1 MCYFSPNFILLLLLI
16 QAFLANCC
24 IEHERGALLEF
35 KAGVNDKS
43 SHLASWRGEKCCNW
57 AGIRCNNR
65 TSRVV
70 KLSLRNTKVEPI
82 YYEGTFDYWYYHPG
96 LTGKISPSLLFL
108 SDLKHLDLSF
118 NNFSGNKFPEFIS
131 AFRNLKYLNLSNTG
145 LSGMIHPHLGNLS
158 KLLYFDL
165 RQVDYYFSDFILS
178 ADTWWLS
185 NMRSLKY
192 IDMSGVDF
200 KDSNNWVQS
209 LNKLSS
215 LEVLVLSDNNL
226 TQIPNTLT
234 LVNFTSLRVLHLSY
248 QNFNTSTIPNWMGS
262 LRSLNVLI
270 LRSCNLVGP
279 YPATLGNLTNLVQLD
294 LSGNYNLNG
303 TIPANIGNLT
313 NLVQLHLSFNNLNGT
328 IPTDIGNLTN
338 LVQLDLS
345 DNNLNGTIPTNIGH
359 LTNLV
364 QLDLS
369 GNNLNGTIPTDI
381 GNLTNVVELDLRY
394 NNLNGTIP
402 TDIGNLIN
410 LVQLDLSYNNLNG
423 KIPTDIGNL
432 INLVQLDLSYN
443 NLNGKIPTDIGN
455 LINLVHLDLSYNNL
469 NGKIPTDI
477 GNLTNLVQLDLSSNN
492 LNGTIPT
499 DIGNLTNLV
508 TLNLTSNNLNGK
520 IPTDIGNLTNLVTLD
535 LSYNSLT
542 GLLSETHLTGLSKLK
557 YLGLAHTNI
566 TISFGSEW
574 TPSFQLNTIWLW
586 SNKLGPKFPSWI
598 RRQVQIENLD
608 LSDTGIDDC
617 IPDWV
622 WSLSLLRYLWLS
634 TNILKGKLP
643 ASLVHMTNLEYMD
656 LSNNRLVGKIP
667 FLPTSLSSLDLSNN
681 SLSGQL
687 RKHFKSPYKNKLIV
701 SNNHTA
707 EIVELFPCGLT
718 SLGILDLSSNSLS
731 GHLPPC
737 WSNIRGVVNLAN
749 NRLSGVVPRSLSCS
763 DKLQVVSLENNNLT
777 GEFPFD
783 LQFCKGLEMLDL
795 GENNFHGIIPDW
807 VGESFQWLHFLRLH
821 SNLFYGNI
829 PSKLT
834 QLNNLLVLD
843 LSNNNLSGPLPRGLD
858 NFTLMSQLLYEGDNG
873 TVKLNAIMKGLI
885 LEYSPADLFYLR
897 SMDFSNNNIT
907 GEIPQEMVFLM
918 ALVNLNLSHNHL
930 TGNIP
935 LKIGNMTSLESL
947 DFHMNNLSGTIPQSM
962 SALYSLEVLNFS
974 YNNLSGSI
982 PTGHQLQALDDPS
995 IYSGNPYLCGP
1006 PLKTSCGSSGTLP
1019 QSDGHNDSN
1028 SKNTG
1033 DRDKWL
1039 YLFIEFGFVAGFLVV
1054 FFILLFK
1061 VKWRYTYFQMV
1072 DTVFD
1077 RLYVLMLKPKLKW
1090 ASAH

>member
-24 IEHERGALLEF
+24 IEQERDALLEF
-35 KAGVNDKS
+35 KAGVNDNS
-43 SHLASWRGEKCCNW
+43 SRLASWRGEKCCNW

-70 KLSLRNTKVEPI
+70 KLNLRNTNVEPI
-82 YYEGTFDYWYYHPG
+82 YYEGTIEYYLNYHPG

-145 LSGMIHPHLGNLS
+145 LSGMIHPQLGNLS

-165 RQVDYYFSDFILS
+165 RQDYYFSGFMFS

-226 TQIPNTLT
+226 IQIPNTLT
-234 LVNFTSLRVLHLSY
+234 LVNFTSLRVLHLSA
-248 QNFNTSTIPNWMGS
+248 QNINTTIPNWMGS
-262 LRSLNVLI
+262 LHSLNVLI
-270 LRSCNLVGP
+270 LKSCHMVGP

-294 LSGNYNLNG
+294 LGYNY
-303 TIPANIGNLT
+303 
-313 NLVQLHLSFNNLNGT
+313 LNGT
-328 IPTDIGNLTN
+328 IPTNIGNLTN

-345 DNNLNGTIPTNIGH
+345 DNNLNGTIPTDIGN

-364 QLDLS
+364 ELDLS
-369 GNNLNGTIPTDI
+369 VNNLNGTIPT
-381 GNLTNVVELDLRY
+381 E
-394 NNLNGTIP
+394 
-402 TDIGNLIN
+402 
-410 LVQLDLSYNNLNG
+410 
-423 KIPTDIGNL
+423 
-432 INLVQLDLSYN
+432 
-443 NLNGKIPTDIGN
+443 
-455 LINLVHLDLSYNNL
+455 
-469 NGKIPTDI
+469 I
-477 GNLTNLVQLDLSSNN
+477 GNLTNLVKLDLSF
-492 LNGTIPT
+492 
-499 DIGNLTNLV
+499 
-508 TLNLTSNNLNGK
+508 
-520 IPTDIGNLTNLVTLD
+520 
-535 LSYNSLT
+535 NSLT

-557 YLGLAHTNI
+557 DLNLRSNNM
-566 TISFGSEW
+566 TILFGSEW
-574 TPSFQLNTIWLW
+574 TPSFQLNTIWLR

-598 RRQVQIENLD
+598 QRQVLIEYLD
-608 LSDTGIDDC
+608 LRDTGIDDC

-622 WSLSLLRYLWLS
+622 WSLSSLRYLWLS
-634 TNILKGKLP
+634 TNILRGKLP
-643 ASLVHMTNLEYMD
+643 ASLLHMTKLELLD

-667 FLPTSLSSLDLSNN
+667 FLPTSLVYLDLSNN

-701 SNNHTA
+701 SNNHIA
-707 EIVELFPCGLT
+707 EVVELFPCGLT
-718 SLGILDLSSNSLS
+718 SLGFLDLSSNSLS

-737 WSNIRGVVNLAN
+737 WSNISGLVKLTN
-749 NRLSGVVPRSLSCS
+749 NRFSGVVPSSLSCS
-763 DKLQVVSLENNNLT
+763 VELEVVQLENNSLT

-783 LQFCKGLEMLDL
+783 LQFCKGLQLLDL

-807 VGESFQWLHFLRLH
+807 VGESFPYMAFLILR
-821 SNLFYGNI
+821 SNLFSGNI

-834 QLNNLLVLD
+834 QLNNLQVLD
-843 LSNNNLSGPLPRGLD
+843 LANNYLSGQLPRG
-858 NFTLMSQLLYEGDNG
+858 Y
-873 TVKLNAIMKGLI
+873 
-885 LEYSPADLFYLR
+885 
-897 SMDFSNNNIT
+897 
-907 GEIPQEMVFLM
+907 
-918 ALVNLNLSHNHL
+918 
-930 TGNIP
+930 
-935 LKIGNMTSLESL
+935 
-947 DFHMNNLSGTIPQSM
+947 
-962 SALYSLEVLNFS
+962 
-974 YNNLSGSI
+974 
-982 PTGHQLQALDDPS
+982 QLQALDDPS

-1006 PLKTSCGSSGTLP
+1006 PLETSCGSSGRFP
-1019 QSDGHNDSN
+1019 HNNGNNDSN

-1039 YLFIEFGFVAGFLVV
+1039 YLFIEFGFVVGFVV
-1054 FFILLFK
+1054 VYFILLFK

-1072 DTVFD
+1072 DTVFN
-1077 RLYVLMLKPKLKW
+1077 RLYGLMLKPKLKW
-1090 ASAH
+1090 ASAQ

>member
-24 IEHERGALLEF
+24 IEHERDALLEF

-43 SHLASWRGEKCCNW
+43 SRISSWRGEKCCNW

-70 KLSLRNTKVEPI
+70 KLNLRNTNVEPVI
-82 YYEGTFDYWYYHPG
+82 DYYDGTIEYWKYHPG
-96 LTGKISPSLLFL
+96 LTGKVSPSLLFL

-118 NNFSGNKFPEFIS
+118 NNFSGDKFPEFIS
-131 AFRNLKYLNLSNTG
+131 AFRKLKYLNLSNTG

-165 RQVDYYFSDFILS
+165 RQDYYFSDFTLS

-215 LEVLVLSDNNL
+215 LEVLVLSHNYL

-234 LVNFTSLRVLHLSY
+234 LVNFTSLRVLHLFD
-248 QNFNTSTIPNWMGS
+248 QNFNTTIPNWMGS
-262 LRSLNVLI
+262 LHNLNVLI
-270 LRSCNLVGP
+270 LESCNLVGP
-279 YPATLGNLTNLVQLD
+279 YPVTLRNLTNLVQLD
-294 LSGNYNLNG
+294 LS
-303 TIPANIGNLT
+303 
-313 NLVQLHLSFNNLNGT
+313 FNNLN
-328 IPTDIGNLTN
+328 
-338 LVQLDLS
+338 
-345 DNNLNGTIPTNIGH
+345 
-359 LTNLV
+359 
-364 QLDLS
+364 
-369 GNNLNGTIPTDI
+369 
-381 GNLTNVVELDLRY
+381 
-394 NNLNGTIP
+394 
-402 TDIGNLIN
+402 
-410 LVQLDLSYNNLNG
+410 
-423 KIPTDIGNL
+423 
-432 INLVQLDLSYN
+432 
-443 NLNGKIPTDIGN
+443 
-455 LINLVHLDLSYNNL
+455 
-469 NGKIPTDI
+469 
-477 GNLTNLVQLDLSSNN
+477 
-492 LNGTIPT
+492 
-499 DIGNLTNLV
+499 
-508 TLNLTSNNLNGK
+508 
-520 IPTDIGNLTNLVTLD
+520 
-535 LSYNSLT
+535 

-557 YLGLAHTNI
+557 YLDLGDTNI
-566 TISFGSEW
+566 TILFGSEW
-574 TPSFQLNTIWLW
+574 TPSFQLNSIGLS

-608 LSDTGIDDC
+608 LTDNEIDDC
-617 IPDWV
+617 IPNWV
-622 WSLSLLRYLWLS
+622 WSLSSLRSLSLS
-634 TNILKGKLP
+634 TNILRGKLP
-643 ASLVHMTNLEYMD
+643 ASLVHMTKLEFMD
-656 LSNNRLVGKIP
+656 LSNNQFVGKIP
-667 FLPTSLSSLDLSNN
+667 FLPTSLWYLDLSIN

-687 RKHFKSPYKNKLIV
+687 RKNFKSPNKNKLIV

-707 EIVELFPCGLT
+707 EVVELFPCGLI
-718 SLGILDLSSNSLS
+718 SLQYLDLSSNSLS

-737 WSNIRGVVNLAN
+737 WSNISSRVTLAN

-763 DKLQVVSLENNNLT
+763 VELQVVSLENNSLT

-783 LQFCKGLEMLDL
+783 LQFCKGLQVLDL

-834 QLNNLLVLD
+834 QLNNLQFLD
-843 LSNNNLSGPLPRGLD
+843 LANNNLSGPLPRGLN
-858 NFTLMSQLLYEGDNG
+858 NFTLMSQLLLYEGEND

-885 LEYSPADLFYLR
+885 LEYNNADISYLK
-897 SMDFSNNNIT
+897 SMDLSNNNLT
-907 GEIPQEMVFLM
+907 GEIPQEIVFLI

-930 TGNIP
+930 IGNIP

-974 YNNLSGSI
+974 YNNLSESI

-1006 PLKTSCGSSGTLP
+1006 PLKTSCGSSEILP

-1028 SKNTG
+1028 LKKVG
-1033 DRDKWL
+1033 DIDKWL
-1039 YLFIEFGFVAGFLVV
+1039 YLFMEFGFLAGFLLV
-1054 FFILLFK
+1054 FFILLLK
-1061 VKWRYTYFQMV
+1061 VKLRYTYFQMV
-1072 DTVFD
+1072 DI
-1077 RLYVLMLKPKLKW
+1077 VLDSCKC
-1090 ASAH
+1090 

>member
-24 IEHERGALLEF
+24 IEHERDALLEF

-43 SHLASWRGEKCCNW
+43 SRPASWRGEKCCNW

-70 KLSLRNTKVEPI
+70 KLNLRNPNMEPI
-82 YYEGTFDYWYYHPG
+82 YDEGTFYYWKYHPG

-131 AFRNLKYLNLSNTG
+131 TFRNLKYLNLSNTG
-145 LSGMIHPHLGNLS
+145 LSGMIHPQLGNLS

-165 RQVDYYFSDFILS
+165 GQDYYFSDFILS

-226 TQIPNTLT
+226 NQIPNTLT
-234 LVNFTSLRVLHLSY
+234 LVNFTSLRVLHLSD
-248 QNFNTSTIPNWMGS
+248 QDFNTTIPNWMGS
-262 LRSLNVLI
+262 LHSLNVLI
-270 LRSCNLVGP
+270 LKGCNLVGP
-279 YPATLGNLTNLVQLD
+279 YPAILGNLTNLVQLD
-294 LSGNYNLNG
+294 LSSDYNLNG
-303 TIPANIGNLT
+303 TIPTDIGNSLKGTIPIDIVNLT
-313 NLVQLHLSFNNLNGT
+313 NLVRLDLSGNNLNGT

-345 DNNLNGTIPTNIGH
+345 F
-359 LTNLV
+359 
-364 QLDLS
+364 S
-369 GNNLNGTIPTDI
+369 
-381 GNLTNVVELDLRY
+381 
-394 NNLNGTIP
+394 
-402 TDIGNLIN
+402 
-410 LVQLDLSYNNLNG
+410 NLNG
-423 KIPTDIGNL
+423 KIPTN
-432 INLVQLDLSYN
+432 
-443 NLNGKIPTDIGN
+443 
-455 LINLVHLDLSYNNL
+455 
-469 NGKIPTDI
+469 I
-477 GNLTNLVQLDLSSNN
+477 GNLTNLVWLDLSGNN
-492 LNGTIPT
+492 
-499 DIGNLTNLV
+499 
-508 TLNLTSNNLNGK
+508 
-520 IPTDIGNLTNLVTLD
+520 
-535 LSYNSLT
+535 LT

-557 YLGLAHTNI
+557 HLGLAHTNI
-566 TISFGSEW
+566 TILFGSEW
-574 TPSFQLNTIWLW
+574 TPSFQLNEIRLG

-608 LSDTGIDDC
+608 LTDTGIDDC

-622 WSLSLLRYLWLS
+622 WSLSSLRYLSLS
-634 TNILKGKLP
+634 TNILRGKLP
-643 ASLVHMTNLEYMD
+643 ASLVHMTKLEYMD
-656 LSNNRLVGKIP
+656 LSNNQLVGKIP
-667 FLPTSLSSLDLSNN
+667 FLPTSLWYLDLSNN
-681 SLSGQL
+681 SLSGEL

-707 EIVELFPCGLT
+707 EVVELFPCGLT
-718 SLGILDLSSNSLS
+718 SLGFLDLSSNSLS

-737 WSNIRGVVNLAN
+737 WSNISALVKLAN
-749 NRLSGVVPRSLSCS
+749 NRLSGLVPRSSSCS
-763 DKLQVVSLENNNLT
+763 VELGVVSLENNSLT

-783 LQFCKGLEMLDL
+783 LQFCKRLQLLDL

-807 VGESFQWLHFLRLH
+807 VGESFSHMAFLILR
-821 SNLFYGNI
+821 SNLFSGNI
-829 PSKLT
+829 PSRLT
-834 QLNNLLVLD
+834 QLNNLQVLD
-843 LSNNNLSGPLPRGLD
+843 LANNNLSGHLPRGLD
-858 NFTLMSQLLYEGDNG
+858 NFTCMTEQLSCSSLGGIYFGESLIAM
-873 TVKLNAIMKGLI
+873 TKGLK
-885 LEYSPADLFYLR
+885 LEFDQGGLLLWKSIDL
-897 SMDFSNNNIT
+897 SNNNII
-907 GEIPQEMVFLM
+907 GEIPREIVVLTG
-918 ALVNLNLSHNHL
+918 LLNLNLSNNHL
-930 TGNIP
+930 IGNIP
-935 LKIGNMTSLESL
+935 LEIGNLISLESL

-962 SALYSLEVLNFS
+962 SALYSLEKLNFS

-982 PTGHQLQALDDPS
+982 PTGYQLQALDDSS

-1006 PLKTSCGSSGTLP
+1006 PLEMSCRSSGRFP
-1019 QSDGHNDSN
+1019 HNNGNDSN

-1033 DRDKWL
+1033 DRYKWL

>member
-1 MCYFSPNFILLLLLI
+1 MCYFSPNFILLLLI

-24 IEHERGALLEF
+24 IEHERDALLEF

-43 SHLASWRGEKCCNW
+43 SRLASWRGEKCCNW
-57 AGIRCNNR
+57 AGIRCNNQ

-70 KLSLRNTKVEPI
+70 KLNLRNTNIEPI
-82 YYEGTFDYWYYHPG
+82 YDEGTIYYWKYHPG
-96 LTGKISPSLLFL
+96 LTGKINPSLLFL

-131 AFRNLKYLNLSNTG
+131 AFRNLEYLNLSNTL
-145 LSGMIHPHLGNLS
+145 LSGMIHPQLGNLS

-165 RQVDYYFSDFILS
+165 RQDYYFSDLYFDLRQDYYFFDFMLS

-192 IDMSGVDF
+192 IDMSGVDI

-215 LEVLVLSDNNL
+215 LEVLVLFHNNL

-234 LVNFTSLRVLHLSY
+234 LVNFTSLRVLHLSD
-248 QNFNTSTIPNWMGS
+248 QNFSTVIPNWMGS
-262 LRSLNVLI
+262 LHSLNVLI
-270 LRSCNLVGP
+270 LESCNLVGL

-294 LSGNYNLNG
+294 LTFNNLNG
-303 TIPANIGNLT
+303 TIPTNIGNLT
-313 NLVQLHLSFNNLNGT
+313 NLVQLELSMNNLNGTIPTNIRNLTNLLQLSLGDNNLNGT

-338 LVQLDLS
+338 LIQIDLRR
-345 DNNLNGTIPTNIGH
+345 NYLNGTPI
-359 LTNLV
+359 
-364 QLDLS
+364 
-369 GNNLNGTIPTDI
+369 
-381 GNLTNVVELDLRY
+381 
-394 NNLNGTIP
+394 
-402 TDIGNLIN
+402 DIGNLIN
-410 LVQLDLSYNNLNG
+410 LV
-423 KIPTDIGNL
+423 
-432 INLVQLDLSYN
+432 V
-443 NLNGKIPTDIGN
+443 
-455 LINLVHLDLSYNNL
+455 
-469 NGKIPTDI
+469 
-477 GNLTNLVQLDLSSNN
+477 
-492 LNGTIPT
+492 
-499 DIGNLTNLV
+499 
-508 TLNLTSNNLNGK
+508 
-520 IPTDIGNLTNLVTLD
+520 LD

-542 GLLSETHLTGLSKLK
+542 GLLSETHLSGLSKLK
-557 YLGLAHTNI
+557 YLGLASTNI
-566 TISFGSEW
+566 TILFGSEW
-574 TPSFQLNTIWLW
+574 SPSFQLNTIQLR
-586 SNKLGPKFPSWI
+586 SNKQGPKFPSWI
-598 RRQVQIENLD
+598 RRQVQIEDLD
-608 LSDTGIDDC
+608 LADTGIDDC

-622 WSLSLLRYLWLS
+622 WSLSSLRSLSLS
-634 TNILKGKLP
+634 TNILRGNLP
-643 ASLVHMTNLEYMD
+643 ASLVHMTKLYYMD

-667 FLPTSLSSLDLSNN
+667 FLPTSLWSLDLSNN

-701 SNNHTA
+701 SNNHTT
-707 EIVELFPCGLT
+707 EVVELFPCGLT
-718 SLGILDLSSNSLS
+718 SLVFLDLSSNSLS

-737 WSNIRGVVNLAN
+737 WSNIVEVVNLAN
-749 NRLSGVVPRSLSCS
+749 NRLYGFVPRSLSCS
-763 DKLQVVSLENNNLT
+763 DGLEVVSLENNSLT

-783 LQFCKGLEMLDL
+783 LQFCKGLRMLNL

-821 SNLFYGNI
+821 SNSFYGNI

-834 QLNNLLVLD
+834 QLNNLQVLD
-843 LSNNNLSGPLPRGLD
+843 LANNNLSGPLPRGLD
-858 NFTLMSQLLYEGDNG
+858 NFTLMSQSLYKGDYGETAN
-873 TVKLNAIMKGLI
+873 LNAIMKGLI
-885 LEYSPADLFYLR
+885 LEYSYEDVVYLK
-897 SMDFSNNNIT
+897 SMDLSNNNLT
-907 GEIPQEMVFLM
+907 GKIPQEIVFLIG
-918 ALVNLNLSHNHL
+918 LVNLNLSHNHL
-930 TGNIP
+930 IGNIP
-935 LKIGNMTSLESL
+935 LKIGNMISLESL

-1039 YLFIEFGFVAGFLVV
+1039 YLFMEFGFVAGFLLV

>member
-1 MCYFSPNFILLLLLI
+1 MCYFSPNFLLLLLI

-24 IEHERGALLEF
+24 IEHERDALLEF

-43 SHLASWRGEKCCNW
+43 SRLASWRGEKCCNW

-70 KLSLRNTKVEPI
+70 KLNLRNTNVEPI
-82 YYEGTFDYWYYHPG
+82 YYEGTFSYWNYHPG

-108 SDLKHLDLSF
+108 SDMKHFDLNF

-145 LSGMIHPHLGNLS
+145 LSGMIHPQLGNLS

-165 RQVDYYFSDFILS
+165 RQDPYYFSDFILS

-215 LEVLVLSDNNL
+215 LEVLVLSNNNL

-234 LVNFTSLRVLHLSY
+234 LVNFTSLRVLHLSD
-248 QNFNTSTIPNWMGS
+248 QNFKTTIPNWMGS
-262 LRSLNVLI
+262 LHNLKILI
-270 LRSCNLVGP
+270 LENCNLVGP
-279 YPATLGNLTNLVQLD
+279 YPATLGNLTNLLQLD
-294 LSGNYNLNG
+294 LRFNYLND
-303 TIPANIGNLT
+303 TIPTNIGNLT
-313 NLVQLHLSFNNLNGT
+313 NLVQLDLSGNNLNGT

-345 DNNLNGTIPTNIGH
+345 DNNLNGTIPTNIGNF
-359 LTNLV
+359 TNLV

-369 GNNLNGTIPTDI
+369 F
-381 GNLTNVVELDLRY
+381 
-394 NNLNGTIP
+394 
-402 TDIGNLIN
+402 
-410 LVQLDLSYNNLNG
+410 
-423 KIPTDIGNL
+423 
-432 INLVQLDLSYN
+432 
-443 NLNGKIPTDIGN
+443 
-455 LINLVHLDLSYNNL
+455 
-469 NGKIPTDI
+469 
-477 GNLTNLVQLDLSSNN
+477 NN

-508 TLNLTSNNLNGK
+508 L
-520 IPTDIGNLTNLVTLD
+520 LD
-535 LSYNSLT
+535 LSDNNLT

-557 YLGLAHTNI
+557 HLGLGHTNI
-566 TISFGSEW
+566 NISFGSEW

-598 RRQVQIENLD
+598 RTQVQIEDLD
-608 LSDTGIDDC
+608 LTDTGIDGY

-622 WSLSLLRYLWLS
+622 RSLSSLRSLSLS
-634 TNILKGKLP
+634 TNILRGKLP
-643 ASLVHMTNLEYMD
+643 GSLVHMTKLED
-656 LSNNRLVGKIP
+656 LDLGNNQLVGKIP
-667 FLPTSLSSLDLSNN
+667 FLPTSLWYLNLSNN

-701 SNNHTA
+701 SNNQTVS
-707 EIVELFPCGLT
+707 IVELFSCGLT
-718 SLGILDLSSNSLS
+718 SMWFLDLSSNSLS
-731 GHLPPC
+731 GNLPPC
-737 WSNIRGVVNLAN
+737 WSNISGIVNLAN

-763 DKLQVVSLENNNLT
+763 DELQVVSLESNNLT

-783 LQFCKGLEMLDL
+783 LQFCKGLQMLDL

-807 VGESFQWLHFLRLH
+807 VGESFPHMAYLILR
-821 SNLFYGNI
+821 SNLFSSNI

-834 QLNNLLVLD
+834 QLNNLQVLDLANNYLSGQLPRGLNNFTWMSNQLTSSLLGIYSDESLIAMTKGLKLEYDSTGLLLWKSMD
-843 LSNNNLSGPLPRGLD
+843 LSNNNL
-858 NFTLMSQLLYEGDNG
+858 
-873 TVKLNAIMKGLI
+873 I
-885 LEYSPADLFYLR
+885 
-897 SMDFSNNNIT
+897 
-907 GEIPQEMVFLM
+907 GEIPREIVVL
-918 ALVNLNLSHNHL
+918 AGLLNLNLSNNHL
-930 TGNIP
+930 IGNIP
-935 LKIGNMTSLESL
+935 LEIGNMTSLESL
-947 DFHMNNLSGTIPQSM
+947 DFHMNNMSGTIPQSI
-962 SALYSLEVLNFS
+962 SALYSLEKLNFS

-982 PTGHQLQALDDPS
+982 PTGYQLQALDDPS

-1006 PLKTSCGSSGTLP
+1006 PLETSCGSSGRFP
-1019 QSDGHNDSN
+1019 HNNGNNDSN

-1039 YLFIEFGFVAGFLVV
+1039 YLFIEFGFVAGFLLV

-1072 DTVFD
+1072 DIVFD
-1077 RLYVLMLKPKLKW
+1077 RLYV
-1090 ASAH
+1090 